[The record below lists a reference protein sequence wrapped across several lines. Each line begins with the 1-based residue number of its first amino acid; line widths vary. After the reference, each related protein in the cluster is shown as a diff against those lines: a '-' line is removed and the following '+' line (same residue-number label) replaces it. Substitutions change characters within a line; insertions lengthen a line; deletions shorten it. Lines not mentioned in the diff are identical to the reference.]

1 MLSPLPGDPLN
12 QSRIIEAGKLSPWH
26 RIEDVPERLRG
37 LIGVPN
43 FDPPPNTPNQFWIPR
58 VQLEAE
64 RQAFEALNSNDEMNP
79 SLREGLESRDREYL
93 RISAQR
99 NATETAIEARAEAD
113 RKRLV
118 AELEREAAA
127 KLGRKI

>member
-1 MLSPLPGDPLN
+1 M
-12 QSRIIEAGKLSPWH
+12 
-26 RIEDVPERLRG
+26 
-37 LIGVPN
+37 
-43 FDPPPNTPNQFWIPR
+43 
-58 VQLEAE
+58 QLEAE
-64 RQAFEALNSNDEMNP
+64 RQAFEALNSNDDMNP

-118 AELEREAAA
+118 ANSRERPPPNWEE
-127 KLGRKI
+127 KYDKRTERPH